1 MEGWNDLMNGNRPIR
16 YGIIVT
22 VLALGTLW
30 SMAQAAKE
38 GGEAGY
44 PNAEIVATAQWLH
57 ARGSEDGLA
66 IVDVRTDKHFDGELI
81 PGAIRLPWSE
91 LRYNDRSRNLGEI
104 FIGVDRAEEIF
115 GKHGLVRTDEIV
127 LYDSVKRDGGATASY
142 MFWVLDTLGHP
153 KVRVLD
159 GGIDAWKR
167 AGYEV
172 VGRPET
178 REPVLY
184 QAPSNEIR
192 LEKLIHG
199 EFIQKRLGDPMYQI
213 IDVRSHA
220 EYVGEKGTKAP
231 DGTPLALGHI
241 PTAVNVNYTGAWVDE
256 ETKMLKSYPELQELY
271 RGLNADRGVIVYC
284 NSGRRSSFSYFVMRL
299 MGIDQAITYE
309 PSWLEW
315 GLPSNF
321 YPVELA
327 ERQWAGADLPG
338 TATATA
344 GTRTTGG
351 GSNGGSGAAPAK
363 SGGAPSGGY
372 VSCGG

>member
-1 MEGWNDLMNGNRPIR
+1 MNGNRLLR
-16 YGIIVT
+16 YGIILT
-22 VLALGTLW
+22 VMALGLVW
-30 SMAQAAKE
+30 SLAQAAKE
-38 GGEAGY
+38 GAGGY
-44 PNAEIVATAQWLH
+44 PNAALLATAQWLK
-57 ARGSEDGLA
+57 AQADDA
-66 IVDVRTDKHFDGELI
+66 DVVVVDVRTDEHFDGELI

-91 LRYNDRSRNLGEI
+91 LRYNDRSRNLGDI
-104 FIGVDRAEEIF
+104 FIGVDRAQEVF
-115 GKHGLVRTDEIV
+115 GRHGLVRTDEIV

-142 MFWVLDTLGHP
+142 LFWVLDILGHP

-167 AGYEV
+167 AGHEV

-178 REPVLY
+178 REAALY

-199 EFIQKRLGDPMYQI
+199 DFIQKRLGDPMYQI
-213 IDVRSHA
+213 IDVRSRA
-220 EYVGEKGTKAP
+220 EYIGEKGTKAP
-231 DGTPLALGHI
+231 DGTPLSLGHI
-241 PTAVNVNYTGAWVDE
+241 PTAVNIPYSDAWVDE
-256 ETKMLKSYPELQELY
+256 ETKTLKSYPELQEMY
-271 RGLNADRGVIVYC
+271 RGLNANRGVIVYC

-315 GLPSNF
+315 GLPSHF
-321 YPVELA
+321 YPVELT
-327 ERQWAGADLPG
+327 ERKWAGGDLPG

-344 GTRTTGG
+344 GTRSTGG
-351 GSNGGSGAAPAK
+351 GGAAPAK

>member
-1 MEGWNDLMNGNRPIR
+1 
-16 YGIIVT
+16 
-22 VLALGTLW
+22 
-30 SMAQAAKE
+30 MAQAAKE

-44 PNAEIVATAQWLH
+44 PNAELAATAQWLH
-57 ARGSEDGLA
+57 NHGSDDGVA
-66 IVDVRTDKHFDGELI
+66 IVDVRTDDYFDGELI

-91 LRYNDRSRNLGEI
+91 LRHNDRSRNLGEI
-104 FIGVDRAEEIF
+104 FIGVDRAQEVF

-178 REPVLY
+178 REAVLY
-184 QAPSNEIR
+184 QAPSDEIR

-199 EFIQKRLGDPMYQI
+199 DFIQKRLGDPMYQI

-231 DGTPLALGHI
+231 DGTPLTLGHI
-241 PTAVNVNYTGAWVDE
+241 PTAVNVNYTDAWVDE
-256 ETKMLKSYPELQELY
+256 ETKMLKSYPQLQELY

-284 NSGRRSSFSYFVMRL
+284 NSGRRSSFSYYVMRL

-315 GLPSNF
+315 GLPSHF
-321 YPVELA
+321 YPVELT
-327 ERQWAGADLPG
+327 ERQ
-338 TATATA
+338 
-344 GTRTTGG
+344 
-351 GSNGGSGAAPAK
+351 
-363 SGGAPSGGY
+363 
-372 VSCGG
+372 